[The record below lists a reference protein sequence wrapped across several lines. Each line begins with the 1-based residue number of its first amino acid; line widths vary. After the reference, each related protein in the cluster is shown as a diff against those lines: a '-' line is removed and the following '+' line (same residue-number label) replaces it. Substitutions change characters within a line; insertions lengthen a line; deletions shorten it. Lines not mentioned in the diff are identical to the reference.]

1 MKYVAI
7 LVAADLARYV
17 NELLT
22 IKLKSGKIFPTGA
35 SLFRLIDRTY
45 KSHYMVM

>member
-1 MKYVAI
+1 MAI

-22 IKLKSGKIFPTGA
+22 IKLNKRENFLQGHHFSD
-35 SLFRLIDRTY
+35 LLIEHTNPITW
-45 KSHYMVM
+45 